1 MSKER
6 EVSKEATGRQDAYRA
21 RTRAALLKSAQQVLA
36 QVGLS
41 ATIEDLAKEAQVS
54 PATIYNHF
62 ESKDEYLKEALNDIW
77 MEWVLWAYDGRSQG
91 EGIETKIDV
100 CRKLFRVSQ
109 THTLLGKVLSKTLN
123 QSSFV
128 IEALRHSAESSF
140 TAALKKAGLDTT
152 DLEIRLD
159 IWAQALVG
167 IFEGVF
173 VSKKL
178 TPETADKALRI
189 SLAIWGLDEAQ
200 AEKLTSSPIA
210 L

>member
-1 MSKER
+1 M
-6 EVSKEATGRQDAYRA
+6 
-21 RTRAALLKSAQQVLA
+21 
-36 QVGLS
+36 
-41 ATIEDLAKEAQVS
+41 
-54 PATIYNHF
+54 
-62 ESKDEYLKEALNDIW
+62 
-77 MEWVLWAYDGRSQG
+77 
-91 EGIETKIDV
+91 
-100 CRKLFRVSQ
+100 
-109 THTLLGKVLSKTLN
+109 
-123 QSSFV
+123 
-128 IEALRHSAESSF
+128 
-140 TAALKKAGLDTT
+140 DTT

-159 IWAQALVG
+159 IWAQALAG